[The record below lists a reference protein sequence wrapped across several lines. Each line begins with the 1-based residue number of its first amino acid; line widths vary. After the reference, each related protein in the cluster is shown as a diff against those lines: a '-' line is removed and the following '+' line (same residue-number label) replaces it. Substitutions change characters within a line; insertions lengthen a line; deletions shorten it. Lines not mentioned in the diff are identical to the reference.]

1 LTLLLKL
8 GKICFGEIKKS
19 FQNEEVVMPATLEMD
34 IQLTPEQLV
43 MAIDQLDEEELENL
57 LILLDRDLVQELTQR
72 REQAKLD
79 LEAGTLLTIE
89 DAFGGLN

>member
-1 LTLLLKL
+1 LTLPLKL

-19 FQNEEVVMPATLEMD
+19 FRNEEVAMPATLEMD

-79 LEAGTLLTIE
+79 LEAGTLLTME
-89 DAFGGLN
+89 DAFEGLN

>member
-1 LTLLLKL
+1 
-8 GKICFGEIKKS
+8 
-19 FQNEEVVMPATLEMD
+19 MPATLEMD
-34 IQLTPEQLV
+34 IQLTPEQLA

-57 LILLDRDLVQELTQR
+57 LIFLDRDLVQELTQR

-89 DAFGGLN
+89 DVFGSLN